1 MIGAFEKAKRYIVSQ
16 SKEAEEGRKFNVH
29 RGPCITISRQ
39 TGAGA
44 DVVSEL
50 LIKFFQPYTR
60 PGSPEWTIFDK
71 NLIERVLKDNNLP
84 MSLNSIIEKEK
95 YSSIQS
101 MVGQLLG
108 GHPDT
113 LSLVRKTTETI
124 LQLAYVGNVI
134 IIERGA
140 NVVTSRMD
148 NVFHVRLI
156 SEPNSRIKHTMEVYN
171 LNREDAIKF
180 IEKDDVGRKNYL
192 ETYFHKDIDDPHL
205 YHLIINTDIVPHQEA
220 AEIIGRAL
228 IKKYPRLFIN
238 LPD

>member
-1 MIGAFEKAKRYIVSQ
+1 MIGAFERAKRYIISQ
-16 SKEAEEGRKFNVH
+16 SEEAEEGRKFDVP
-29 RGPCITISRQ
+29 RGPCITISRE

-44 DVVSEL
+44 DAVSEL
-50 LIKFFQPYTR
+50 LVKFFQPYTKF
-60 PGSPEWTIFDK
+60 GSPEWTIFDK
-71 NLIERVLKDNNLP
+71 NLIERVLRDHNLP
-84 MSLNSIIEKEK
+84 LSLSRILENEK

-148 NVFHVRLI
+148 NVFHVRLV
-156 SEPNSRIKHTMEVYN
+156 SEFTDRIKHTMEVYN
-171 LNREDAIKF
+171 FNREDAIKF

-192 ETYFHKDIDDPHL
+192 ETYFHKDIDNPSL
-205 YHLIINTDIVPHQEA
+205 YHLVINTHIVQYEEA
-220 AEIIGRAL
+220 AEIIGGAL
-228 IKKYPRLFIN
+228 IKKYPGLFVN
-238 LPD
+238 LPY